1 MQLQLQIAQAVAGQ
15 MGLSPD
21 TLATFQDRIRG
32 LFQGKV
38 TMPAA
43 LQQQQQQQGPDDT
56 AAARD
61 TA

>member
-1 MQLQLQIAQAVAGQ
+1 MQLQMQIAQAVAGQ

-21 TLATFQDRIRG
+21 TQATFQDRIRG

-38 TMPAA
+38 TLPAA
-43 LQQQQQQQGPDDT
+43 QQQGPDDT
-56 AAARD
+56 AVARD